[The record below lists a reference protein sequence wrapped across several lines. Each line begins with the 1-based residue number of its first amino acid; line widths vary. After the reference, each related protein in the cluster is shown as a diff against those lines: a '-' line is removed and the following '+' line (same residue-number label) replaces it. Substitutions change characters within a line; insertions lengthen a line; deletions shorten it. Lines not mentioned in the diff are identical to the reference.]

1 MSPQHSPFASTTSS
15 NAERL
20 LVIYT
25 GGTIGMQQHAQG
37 LAPSGDFAS
46 RMATA
51 FSQLSLAQQRTL
63 PPYDVLSYS
72 TLIDSSAAT
81 PLIWQ
86 KLAQD
91 INDQLSAYTGFV
103 IIHGTDTLSWT
114 ASSLAYQLQ
123 GLDRPV
129 VMTGAMQPL
138 EANGSD
144 GLENLYGA
152 LQFAANPS
160 LQEVAIYFA
169 GKLLRGARAI
179 KQHSEAFDA
188 FTSPSYPLIG
198 ERVGDDFV
206 YYSSRSLGHHQRGAP
221 RFELPDY
228 RPVNQGEII
237 RIVLWPGITAW
248 QLDAWLG
255 DSRIKGALLQLW
267 GAGNLPDD
275 ARLMEVL
282 ARASGEGKLLAAI
295 SQCPQGSVQ
304 LGAYAAG
311 HGLSDAGVLSG
322 DDMTPEAAFTKLIHL
337 IAQPLPLEVQRQRF
351 LTPLVGER

>member
-1 MSPQHSPFASTTSS
+1 MSLQNSPFASTMSS

-25 GGTIGMQQHAQG
+25 GGTIGMQQHAHG
-37 LAPSGDFAS
+37 LAPSGDFES
-46 RMATA
+46 RMAVA
-51 FSQLSLAQQRTL
+51 FTQLSLAQQRTL

-91 INDQLSAYTGFV
+91 INDQLSAYAGFV

-152 LQFAANPS
+152 LQFAANPA
-160 LQEVAIYFA
+160 LQEVTIYFA

-179 KQHSEAFDA
+179 KQHSESFDA

-198 ERVGDDFV
+198 ERVDDDFV

-228 RPVNQGEII
+228 RSVNQGEVI
-237 RIVLWPGITAW
+237 RIVLWPGINAW
-248 QLDAWLG
+248 QLDAWLS
-255 DSRIKGALLQLW
+255 DPRIKGALLQLW

-275 ARLMEVL
+275 ASLMEVL

-311 HGLSDAGVLSG
+311 YGLSDAGVLSG
-322 DDMTPEAAFTKLIHL
+322 DDMTPEAAYTKLIHL

-351 LTPLVGER
+351 LTSLVGER